1 MQRCAVSHG
10 SGHVAIRPP
19 SGRPEGVAH
28 EFITHPLVGGPD
40 EDPRRWRVPLHG
52 RLEGPRLLQ
61 PLEDLGQLRGH
72 IKAADLVG
80 LGCGDLSAHDRPSH
94 FNELA
99 AKIEITPLQAEQF
112 SLAHPGS
119 HRTEEK
125 GIEQRS
131 RVLRLVEDRP
141 HILGC

>member
-1 MQRCAVSHG
+1 MSQ
-10 SGHVAIRPP
+10 
-19 SGRPEGVAH
+19 SGRRQAGLKGVAH
-28 EFITHPLVGGPD
+28 EFITHPLMGGSD
-40 EDPRRWRVPLHG
+40 EDPGASGSPFMAASRVT
-52 RLEGPRLLQ
+52 RLFQ

-72 IKAADLVG
+72 IHAADLVG

-99 AKIEITPLQAEQF
+99 AKIEISPLQAEQF
-112 SLAHPGS
+112 SLAHTGS

-141 HILGC
+141 DFLGR